1 MIGRLSPS
9 RVDFLRMLIIYE
21 PSILAKVKVLNGR
34 LEEQPKKVDILD
46 NGQVILYYGSGPK
59 WLQRFFNTHGSVS
72 ITDIAI
78 KAASIMSGSGEA
90 KNEEAF
96 YGMMKAILKEAEDNN
111 DLDCIVDILFDNL
124 RCSPNGELHS
134 KYINEKYL
142 QKYADEKGHNRKV
155 RMTEGPRG
163 FIGIRLEDGRVLPCY
178 LGKTVIIDE

>member
-78 KAASIMSGSGEA
+78 KAASMMSGSGEA

-134 KYINEKYL
+134 KYI
-142 QKYADEKGHNRKV
+142 DEKGHNRKV
-155 RMTEGPRG
+155 KMTEGPRG

>member
-90 KNEEAF
+90 K
-96 YGMMKAILKEAEDNN
+96 MKKLSMA
-111 DLDCIVDILFDNL
+111 
-124 RCSPNGELHS
+124 
-134 KYINEKYL
+134 
-142 QKYADEKGHNRKV
+142 
-155 RMTEGPRG
+155 
-163 FIGIRLEDGRVLPCY
+163 
-178 LGKTVIIDE
+178 

>member
-1 MIGRLSPS
+1 
-9 RVDFLRMLIIYE
+9 
-21 PSILAKVKVLNGR
+21 
-34 LEEQPKKVDILD
+34 
-46 NGQVILYYGSGPK
+46 
-59 WLQRFFNTHGSVS
+59 
-72 ITDIAI
+72 
-78 KAASIMSGSGEA
+78 MSGSGEA

-155 RMTEGPRG
+155 KMTEGSRG